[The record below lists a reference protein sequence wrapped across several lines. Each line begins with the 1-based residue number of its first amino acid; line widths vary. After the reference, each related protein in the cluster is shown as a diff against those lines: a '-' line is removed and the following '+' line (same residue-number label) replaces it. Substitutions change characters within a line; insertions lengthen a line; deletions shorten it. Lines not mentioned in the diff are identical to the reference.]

1 MPDPSRLFIRAL
13 SGVWGNGYWVT
24 WHPSARHRLGDVGTV
39 QGSGLVPISSLEE
52 VGITTSQVAPTTR
65 DELTWRT
72 RGGVSVTYKSAGQAG
87 GPFAALADAQAGALV
102 EFSRENALLVAYR
115 GLTEHRLADQ
125 PLLARELV
133 ERYWAGSWELD
144 WYVISHLVTAKSGT
158 VLLAGEKGAL
168 VEMHARATLGEAPA
182 ALADLAAG
190 ARGARSSGMELE
202 LLGKQV
208 TPFYRVLR
216 LRRRFI
222 RGIEGVYGD
231 VRTLRTSAN
240 RPPDVP
246 ADVLDEIRESP
257 DVALEFPD
265 QLAPVSGEGTA

>member
-1 MPDPSRLFIRAL
+1 MPDPSRMFTRAL

-24 WHPSARHRLGDVGTV
+24 WHPSARYRLGDVGTLR
-39 QGSGLVPISSLEE
+39 GPGLVLISSLDEI
-52 VGITTSQVAPTTR
+52 GIATSKVTPTTR

-72 RGGVSVTYKSAGQAG
+72 RGRVSVTYKSVGQTG
-87 GPFAALADAQAGALV
+87 DSFAMLADAQAGALV

-115 GLTEHRLADQ
+115 GLSEHRLADQ
-125 PLLARELV
+125 PVLARELIR
-133 ERYWAGSWELD
+133 RYWAGTWELD
-144 WYVISHLVTAKSGT
+144 WHVISHLVTAKSGT

-168 VEMHARATLGEAPA
+168 VEMHVRAALGEAPA

-190 ARGARSSGMELE
+190 VRGARSSGMELE

-246 ADVLDEIRESP
+246 ADVLEEIRESP

-265 QLAPVSGEGTA
+265 QPTPASCDETA